1 MISKEIINKIT
12 EFVHSQSRAY
22 EIPSIFQID
31 LANEKGQELAGKLGA
46 DKDIVLLGTL
56 LMDCMLGVAS
66 KERKSSGHIRMSEE
80 KAEVLLSQFPELEDK
95 VKENILYCVRQHHG
109 ADKFYSLE
117 SEICCNA
124 DCYRFASVKGV
135 IEGIRYLKKT
145 MELDELIKFYL
156 KKADEKWN
164 ALSLEICKKE
174 LAPQYKAIKDFL
186 TQF

>member
-12 EFVHSQSRAY
+12 EFVYSQTREY
-22 EIPSIFQID
+22 GLPPVFQIE
-31 LANEKGQELAGKLGA
+31 LANEKGQELANKLGA

-56 LMDCMLGVAS
+56 LMDCMLGIAS
-66 KERKSSGHIRMSEE
+66 KERKLSEHIRMSEE
-80 KAEVLLSQFPELEDK
+80 KAKVLLSQFSELESRD
-95 VKENILYCVRQHHG
+95 KENILYCIRQHHG

-124 DCYRFASVKGV
+124 DCYRFASVRG
-135 IEGIRYLKKT
+135 IIGGIRYVQI
-145 MELDELIKFYL
+145 MELDELVEHYL

-174 LAPQYKAIKDFL
+174 LEPQYKAIKDFL